1 MANRQS
7 GQNSEQGE
15 VRMSR
20 LSIAIG
26 TALWAALSL
35 SIPVFAADAVC
46 QVLFDAMSKK
56 FTVPSHGYM
65 TEAAPGGKSK
75 TSEII
80 YANGAIYLNLDGKWM
95 RSKMS
100 QQDMLKQEQENI
112 RDSKTA
118 CRYLRDESVNGEAA
132 ALYEMHSENDTVKS
146 DGQIWISKSK
156 GLPLRVEADIDT
168 GGGDKQHMSTRY
180 DYSNVRA
187 PAGVQ

>member
-1 MANRQS
+1 
-7 GQNSEQGE
+7 
-15 VRMSR
+15 MSR
-20 LSIAIG
+20 LSIAVG
-26 TALWAALSL
+26 TTLLTALAF
-35 SIPVFAADAVC
+35 SIPVFAADAGC
-46 QVLFDAMSKK
+46 QVLFDAMTKK

-65 TEAAPGGKSK
+65 TEAVPGGKSK

-80 YANGAIYLNLDGKWM
+80 FANGVIYLTHDGKWI
-95 RSKMS
+95 RSRMS
-100 QQDMLKQEQENI
+100 EQDMLKQEQENI

-132 ALYEMHSENDTVKS
+132 ALYEMHSQNDTVKS

-156 GLPLRVEADIDT
+156 GMPLHIEADIDT

-180 DYSNVRA
+180 EYNNVRP